1 MTQLMEHRGPDGAR
15 HWVQGPI
22 AMGHRALN
30 TTPESSLER
39 QPLLD
44 EAAGL
49 GLTFDGRIDNRDEL
63 KSVLAADRTNGRVE
77 TDAELVLA
85 AYRKW
90 GEECPEHLLGDFAF
104 AIWDEPRKRLFCARD
119 HLGVRPFFYAAVG
132 DTFVCASEIRALFA
146 VPSLK
151 MEPNLAIIT
160 MRLLGRSVEF
170 DETLYKGVSRLPMAH
185 RLTITREAIRTRR
198 YWDID
203 PAHEIRYRND
213 EEYGEHFRELFFDA
227 VGKPTAQRGTNRVT
241 AQRRLGFFRYRL
253 HRAAHPERTWRN
265 SAEVRNAS
273 AWSSITFYPA
283 TNDHS

>member
-1 MTQLMEHRGPDGAR
+1 MSGIAVIWNRSGRPVEMGQLVQMTQLMEHRGPDGAR

-90 GEECPEHLLGDFAF
+90 GEECPQHLLGDFAF

-119 HLGVRPFFYAAVG
+119 HLGVRPFSMPPSATRSYAPRKSARSSR
-132 DTFVCASEIRALFA
+132 FPRSRWSRIS
-146 VPSLK
+146 PS
-151 MEPNLAIIT
+151 
-160 MRLLGRSVEF
+160 
-170 DETLYKGVSRLPMAH
+170 
-185 RLTITREAIRTRR
+185 
-198 YWDID
+198 
-203 PAHEIRYRND
+203 
-213 EEYGEHFRELFFDA
+213 
-227 VGKPTAQRGTNRVT
+227 
-241 AQRRLGFFRYRL
+241 
-253 HRAAHPERTWRN
+253 
-265 SAEVRNAS
+265 
-273 AWSSITFYPA
+273 
-283 TNDHS
+283 